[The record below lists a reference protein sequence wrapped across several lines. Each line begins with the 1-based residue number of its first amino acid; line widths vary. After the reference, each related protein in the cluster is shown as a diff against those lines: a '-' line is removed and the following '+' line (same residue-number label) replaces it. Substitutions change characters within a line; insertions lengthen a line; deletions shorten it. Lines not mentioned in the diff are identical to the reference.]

1 MKTGVSSA
9 RANAATIVALTD
21 VEPADRLADAAA
33 TSDNAAQV
41 QRARAFAEPLLAGQ
55 PLDTGEDAL
64 EHADGVADIL
74 EGIGAAPSMR
84 AAAYLVY
91 AGDHL
96 QKPEEVVTKAF
107 GASHASLVMHTR
119 SEERRVGKECV
130 CWCRSRWSPYH

>member
-21 VEPADRLADAAA
+21 VEPADRLVDAAA
-33 TSDNAAQV
+33 PDDKAHNADNATQV
-41 QRARAFAEPLLAGQ
+41 QRARAFAGPLLAGQ

-96 QKPEEVVTKAF
+96 QKP
-107 GASHASLVMHTR
+107 
-119 SEERRVGKECV
+119 
-130 CWCRSRWSPYH
+130 